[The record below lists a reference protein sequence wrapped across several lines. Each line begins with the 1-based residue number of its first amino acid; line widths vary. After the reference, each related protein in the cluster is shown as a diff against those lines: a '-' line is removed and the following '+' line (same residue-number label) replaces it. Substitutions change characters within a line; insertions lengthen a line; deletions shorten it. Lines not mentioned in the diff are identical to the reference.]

1 MAKMAAANMYRV
13 GDYVYFEA
21 NSTAPYQVR
30 RIEELNKTNTG
41 NVEAKVMCFFRRR
54 DISSALL
61 KTFDRCS
68 KIAATNDT
76 GQAKEEK
83 VDVDGNASKGPDI
96 EETPFIPGQEDLS
109 TEQRHLLVHRELFLS
124 RQIETLPATHIRG
137 KCTVALLN
145 EVETPDDYLKKEDA
159 FFYSLIY
166 DPNQKTLVADKGEI
180 RVGENYQAVP
190 PEFVGET
197 ASCAPRGDVMLYDT
211 NRNLSDTKIDQY
223 LVVARAIGTFAR
235 ALDMVSAVKI
245 PNLHA
250 SAAASVR
257 DVTTQEAMNM
267 LHSSGYDLASAILSF
282 VPMPNRESS
291 AVTDGKATPP
301 ASGLAVGG
309 PVLARDQLEEWSAAE
324 ANLFEEALEKY
335 GKDFNDIRN
344 DFLPW
349 KSLKNIV
356 EYYYMYKT
364 TDRYVQQKRAKA
376 AEAESRLK
384 QVYIPTYTKPN
395 PNIINSNI
403 SVPSLS
409 CESCKA
415 ASSEQ
420 WYAWGPSSAQ
430 LRLCKDCWSYWK
442 RYGGLKRKHKYE
454 NFDRSSAPQ
463 IPESL
468 PAAGQGSSKVNGR
481 TGGEVMRWIRCA
493 VAGCNKNFST
503 TQLLNQ
509 HLRRD
514 HSANYANGIP
524 SGGGRVANTSASTRQ
539 GIPPKTRSSIY
550 LHTSVWTK
558 VARRLAPK
566 QLYNARHYARH
577 PCEPINPMVIAQ
589 HCQTRPWK
597 EIQNMAK
604 LVARNPSTTSF
615 VITPAS
621 ATKSATH
628 SAKRKAGAHTSG
640 NLPVKRGRDHL
651 TISDYRSWIKD
662 GVKDCFMISNTR
674 VMQLRQKMTPG
685 QVHRLARNPFKET
698 KLIATHVLSKTDSG
712 GTMAEG
718 ND

>member
-21 NSTAPYQVR
+21 NSTAPYQIR

-54 DISSALL
+54 DISGALL

-68 KIAATNDT
+68 KIAAVSDGNH
-76 GQAKEEK
+76 AKEDK
-83 VDVDGNASKGPDI
+83 ADADSAARKSPDI
-96 EETPFIPGQEDLS
+96 EETPFIPGQEELN

-145 EVETPDDYLKKEDA
+145 EVETPDDYLKKE
-159 FFYSLIY
+159 
-166 DPNQKTLVADKGEI
+166 TLVADKGEI
-180 RVGENYQAVP
+180 RVGENFQAVP
-190 PEFVGET
+190 PEFVGT
-197 ASCAPRGDVMLYDT
+197 NADRPPRSDVMLYDT

-223 LVVARAIGTFAR
+223 LIIARAIGTFAR

-245 PNLHA
+245 PNLHI

-257 DVTTQEAMNM
+257 DVTTQEAMNI

-282 VPMPNRESS
+282 VPMPSKEAAATS
-291 AVTDGKATPP
+291 DGEPTTGAATNSPM
-301 ASGLAVGG
+301 GG

-395 PNIINSNI
+395 PNIINSNV

-415 ASSEQ
+415 ATSEQ
-420 WYAWGPSSAQ
+420 WYAWGPNSAQ

-454 NFDRSSAPQ
+454 NFDRISGPQ
-463 IPESL
+463 LPESV
-468 PAAGQGSSKVNGR
+468 PAAGQGASKVNGR

-524 SGGGRVANTSASTRQ
+524 SGGGRVANTSATTRQ
-539 GIPPKTRSSIY
+539 GVPPKTRSSIY

-577 PCEPINPMVIAQ
+577 PCEPINPMVIAVYTQ
-589 HCQTRPWK
+589 Q
-597 EIQNMAK
+597 
-604 LVARNPSTTSF
+604 
-615 VITPAS
+615 
-621 ATKSATH
+621 
-628 SAKRKAGAHTSG
+628 
-640 NLPVKRGRDHL
+640 
-651 TISDYRSWIKD
+651 
-662 GVKDCFMISNTR
+662 
-674 VMQLRQKMTPG
+674 
-685 QVHRLARNPFKET
+685 
-698 KLIATHVLSKTDSG
+698 
-712 GTMAEG
+712 
-718 ND
+718 

>member
-21 NSTAPYQVR
+21 NSTAPYQIR

-54 DISSALL
+54 DISGALL

-68 KIAATNDT
+68 KISDGDNAAR
-76 GQAKEEK
+76 K
-83 VDVDGNASKGPDI
+83 SPDI
-96 EETPFIPGQEDLS
+96 EETPFIPGQEQLN

-180 RVGENYQAVP
+180 RVGENFQAVP
-190 PEFVGET
+190 PEFVGT
-197 ASCAPRGDVMLYDT
+197 SADRPPRSDVMLYDT

-223 LVVARAIGTFAR
+223 LIIARAIGTFAR

-245 PNLHA
+245 PNLHI

-257 DVTTQEAMNM
+257 DVTTQEAMNI

-282 VPMPNRESS
+282 VPMPSKESS
-291 AVTDGKATPP
+291 AASDGEPTGAPTNSPM
-301 ASGLAVGG
+301 GG

-395 PNIINSNI
+395 PNIINSNV

-415 ASSEQ
+415 VTSEQ
-420 WYAWGPSSAQ
+420 WYAWGPNSAQ

-442 RYGGLKRKHKYE
+442 RYGGLKRKHKY
-454 NFDRSSAPQ
+454 
-463 IPESL
+463 
-468 PAAGQGSSKVNGR
+468 
-481 TGGEVMRWIRCA
+481 VMRWIRCA

-524 SGGGRVANTSASTRQ
+524 SGGGRVANASASTRQ
-539 GIPPKTRSSIY
+539 GVPPKTRSSIY

-589 HCQTRPWK
+589 HCQSRPWK
-597 EIQNMAK
+597 EIQNVAK
-604 LVARNPSTTSF
+604 LVARNPLPANLS
-615 VITPAS
+615 ITPPTVA
-621 ATKSATH
+621 AKSATH
-628 SAKRKAGAHTSG
+628 SAKRKSAAHTSG
-640 NLPVKRGRDHL
+640 TPPIKRGRENIS
-651 TISDYRSWIKD
+651 ISDYRSWITD
-662 GVKDCFMISNTR
+662 GVKDCFMLSNAR
-674 VMQLRQKMTPG
+674 VMQLRQKLTAG

-698 KLIATHVLSKTDSG
+698 KSIATQVLSKTESG
-712 GTMAEG
+712 GAMPES